1 MPKISVVVPVYKV
14 EAYLSRCIDS
24 ILEQTYRDFELIL
37 VDDGSPDNCLEMCE
51 RYAESDNKIHVI
63 HRENGGLSAARNSG
77 IEWVLANSDSEWI
90 TFIDSDDWIHERY
103 LEWLLQTAKDYD
115 VNVVIGTFIR
125 TDGKED
131 IVQHNGLTT
140 EQYATEDCWLKIKT
154 NATTAWGKLYKLS
167 DFQTLRYPE
176 GKLHEDEFTTYQVL
190 FQYDYVAV
198 VETPIY
204 YYYFNPDSITKSA
217 WSPRRLDGLE
227 AVKNQMEYFKA
238 NGFDRAYR
246 WAVWCYLDAL
256 CEHMRAIRD
265 KKQYQEY
272 LKKLRNEIRRGIKE
286 YKTLLNLSYQ
296 TSYRFYKYAY
306 PIRAKIYRKLRKN
319 Q

>member
-14 EAYLSRCIDS
+14 EAYLSRCVDS
-24 ILEQTYRDFELIL
+24 ILKQTYRDFELIL
-37 VDDGSPDNCLEMCE
+37 VDDGSPDNCPEMCE
-51 RYAESDNKIHVI
+51 RYAASDNRIHVI

-77 IEWVLANSDSEWI
+77 IEWGLANSDSEWI
-90 TFIDSDDWIHERY
+90 TFIDSDDWIHEHY
-103 LEWLLQTAKDYD
+103 LEWLLQTAKEYD

-131 IVQHNGLTT
+131 IVQHNSLITK
-140 EQYATEDCWLKIKT
+140 QYAAEECWLTIKT
-154 NATTAWGKLYKLS
+154 NATIASGKLYKIS
-167 DFQTLRYPE
+167 DFRDLRYPE

-190 FQYDYVAV
+190 FQYDRVAV

-204 YYYFNPDSITKSA
+204 YYYFNPESITKSA

-227 AVKNQMEYFKA
+227 AVKNQMDYFKT

-246 WAVWCYLDAL
+246 WAVWCYLDAM
-256 CEHMRAIRD
+256 CEHMRTIRD
-265 KKQYQEY
+265 IEQYQEY
-272 LKKLRNEIRRGIKE
+272 SKKLRNELRRGIKE
-286 YKTLLNLSYQ
+286 YKTLLNLSYR

-306 PIRAKIYRKLRKN
+306 PVRAKIYRKLRMN